1 MEVILVRKANEAY
14 FCRTPCIP
22 LQPLAT
28 GRKPET
34 SQRSSPKGE
43 KQDDASGRSRAV
55 DYVST
60 VLTDT
65 SLLSIISAFYHSGL
79 LRILTLKAT
88 WLHDHAVL
96 VERHR
101 SAASLQLIGFEG
113 DWSELVQAAK
123 PEMDIRT
130 TWESSTQ
137 VGLRTRLA

>member
-1 MEVILVRKANEAY
+1 MKKYHQEKY
-14 FCRTPCIP
+14 DP
-22 LQPLAT
+22 LRRVNHGMTQT
-28 GRKPET
+28 V
-34 SQRSSPKGE
+34 
-43 KQDDASGRSRAV
+43 DD
-55 DYVST
+55 VST

-65 SLLSIISAFYHSGL
+65 SLLSIVSDFYNSGL
-79 LRILTLKAT
+79 VRILTLKAT

>member
-1 MEVILVRKANEAY
+1 MKIC
-14 FCRTPCIP
+14 F
-22 LQPLAT
+22 
-28 GRKPET
+28 G
-34 SQRSSPKGE
+34 GE

-65 SLLSIISAFYHSGL
+65 SLLSIISAVYHSGF